1 MSSNFFYNAYFN
13 YLKLEVVKEDSLFYT
28 DPKTQIIGYYDMDK
42 CIWYNAWSIYNLDTT
57 RNDIYKKSKE
67 LLVYALNLED
77 DLNGYSEV
85 EKMMIK
91 SMLCNSK
98 IIITDIDDI
107 NDYQNSIQLQI
118 LLSVIYYLTKA
129 KKIAHYYKN
138 NYLFYVMQA

>member
-42 CIWYNAWSIYNLDTT
+42 RIWYNAWSIYNLDTT
-57 RNDIYKKSKE
+57 HNDTYKKSKE
-67 LLVYALNLED
+67 LLVYALNLEN